1 MKLILDVD
9 SPVERGCLPI
19 FAPLLPM
26 KHAFCLARSTFSLF
40 SLPLP
45 SPSFI
50 LTIGQR
56 NVSLSFLFACF
67 YLVADPVGE
76 SFPTDAAG
84 FAVQWEAYAAL
95 PSRASIFL
103 CEYLLPSSDLRG
115 TASCLDRSVCPS
127 HEPPA

>member
-67 YLVADPVGE
+67 YLVADHVG
-76 SFPTDAAG
+76 SRNRSSRTVHMGFGLDAPLTLHWNTSQRNG
-84 FAVQWEAYAAL
+84 L
-95 PSRASIFL
+95 
-103 CEYLLPSSDLRG
+103 
-115 TASCLDRSVCPS
+115 
-127 HEPPA
+127 

>member
-67 YLVADPVGE
+67 YLVADPVWLTYLVRGMV
-76 SFPTDAAG
+76 SPHRARGWPLSQSGLSTCLKPVN
-84 FAVQWEAYAAL
+84 AV
-95 PSRASIFL
+95 
-103 CEYLLPSSDLRG
+103 G
-115 TASCLDRSVCPS
+115 
-127 HEPPA
+127 